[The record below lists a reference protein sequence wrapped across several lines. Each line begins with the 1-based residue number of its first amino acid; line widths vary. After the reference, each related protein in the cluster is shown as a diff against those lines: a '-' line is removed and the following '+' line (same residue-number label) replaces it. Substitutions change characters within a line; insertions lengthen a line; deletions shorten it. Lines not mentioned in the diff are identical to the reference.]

1 MYMSKFFISY
11 KYSNA
16 YMQNYCLWISNLKP
30 IDDRINMY
38 VYIES
43 SKTSDEIFEWWVIY
57 IYRKLIYD
65 IGSSKIHEWH

>member
-1 MYMSKFFISY
+1 MSKFFISY

-16 YMQNYCLWISNLKP
+16 YMQNYCLLISNLKP

-43 SKTSDEIFEWWVIY
+43 SKTSDEIFE
-57 IYRKLIYD
+57 
-65 IGSSKIHEWH
+65 